1 MLAAKM
7 PLFPLN
13 LNQINLFT
21 AAHVSQNALKIE
33 KEMAIQIPASTRKTR
48 GQDGILILEEKKKK
62 NLLAFFKNNK
72 CKIKLLLKLICEIR
86 GFHLKL

>member
-21 AAHVSQNALKIE
+21 VAHASRNALKIE
-33 KEMAIQIPASTRKTR
+33 KETTIQIPASTRKTH
-48 GQDGILILEEKKKK
+48 GQDGILILEEKRKKI
-62 NLLAFFKNNK
+62 LLAFFKNIDSK
-72 CKIKLLLKLICEIR
+72 
-86 GFHLKL
+86 